1 MTQTFIG
8 VYLDSLYEE
17 EFDGPSTLES
27 TLARVQ
33 VWNSLARSAWG
44 DDVVVEA
51 ASVSVVV

>member
-33 VWNSLARSAWG
+33 V
-44 DDVVVEA
+44 
-51 ASVSVVV
+51 